1 MGEERTGKYVKR
13 GDVEEWEWD
22 DEGPG
27 IPTLT
32 GGWVVPE
39 GEFDPRSAPPP
50 EPSPSEK
57 VAMATQSQGLR
68 VAEQVEVVGDLAE
81 VEEADTGTGNYE
93 DRTVV
98 QLKALAKE
106 RNVEGYSTM
115 TKDELVE
122 ALRG

>member
-1 MGEERTGKYVKR
+1 MAEPKGHYVKN
-13 GDVEEWEWD
+13 GDVEEWVWD
-22 DEGPG
+22 DQAPG
-27 IPTLT
+27 DYKLT

-39 GEFDPRSAPPP
+39 GEFDPRSAPPL

-57 VAMATQSQGLR
+57 VAMAAQSQGLR
-68 VAEQVEVVGDLAE
+68 VAEQGEVAEAVAE

-106 RNVEGYSTM
+106 RGVEGYSAM
-115 TKDELVE
+115 NKDELVE